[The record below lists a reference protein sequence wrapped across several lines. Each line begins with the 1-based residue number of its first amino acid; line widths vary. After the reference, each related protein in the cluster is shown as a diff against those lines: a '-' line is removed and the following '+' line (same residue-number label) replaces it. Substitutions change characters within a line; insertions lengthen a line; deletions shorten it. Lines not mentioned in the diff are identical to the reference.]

1 MQSSLLLC
9 ILAIAFAMLSRKAFG
24 DLRSGDEVFPMF
36 NGTTTEELV
45 SYMKRRNILLAD
57 GRRVEELPAWRARM
71 NPKFGKSYLAPA
83 LTANICRKGKTCLTS
98 LGKYP
103 YDRYMKDPTGSSQ
116 EPVVKIGYP
125 KGSWSPGSP
134 KPGGLLFF
142 AYPYKKNTLTKDN
155 PLSVQ
160 GATLEYDV
168 YFDPNFDFV
177 KGGKLPGLAG
187 GRSNGRGCGG
197 GNDPES
203 CFSVRLMWRRG
214 GNGEVYIYAPEG
226 KQGKSFCSK
235 YRRCDGKNFPCTVC
249 NYKKGVSFGRGSFQ
263 FKKGAWQKLTLSLV
277 LNDRD
282 RANGYIELKVDGRTV
297 LSYDQMRWR
306 TYDSTLLFL
315 ACNVQLFAA
324 MFLCLLFLSHCRI
337 ISFAEV
343 KVEAIN
349 FASFFGGS
357 DASWSPPRDTYTL
370 IRNMKVYRTGPA
382 TLSEGGARVAPLAE
396 DMGVMESAVS
406 YEEIQEPEEEYEEE
420 Y

>member
-1 MQSSLLLC
+1 MQSSFLFC

-24 DLRSGDEVFPMF
+24 DLRSGDEVFPQF

-45 SYMKRRNILLAD
+45 DYMKRRNLLLAN

-83 LTANICRKGKTCLTS
+83 LTANICRKGKTCETS
-98 LGKYP
+98 LGRYP
-103 YDRYMKDPTGSSQ
+103 YDRYLKDPTGRSQ
-116 EPVVKIGYP
+116 EPVLKIGYP

-155 PLSVQ
+155 PFSVQ

-197 GNDPES
+197 GNDPDV
-203 CFSVRLMWRRG
+203 CFSIRIMWRRQ

-226 KQGKSFCSK
+226 KQGKNFCSK
-235 YRRCDGKNFPCTVC
+235 YNRCDGKNFPCTVC
-249 NYKKGVSFGRGSFQ
+249 NYKKGVSFGRGTFQ
-263 FKKGAWQKLTLSLV
+263 FKKGVWQKLTLSIV
-277 LNDRD
+277 LNDKN
-282 RANGYIELKVDGRTV
+282 RANGYVELKVDGKTV
-297 LSYDQMRWR
+297 ISYDKMRWR
-306 TYDSTLLFL
+306 TYDK
-315 ACNVQLFAA
+315 
-324 MFLCLLFLSHCRI
+324 
-337 ISFAEV
+337 V

-370 IRNMKVYRTGPA
+370 IRDMKAYRTGPA
-382 TLSEGGARVAPLAE
+382 TYSRESSRVAPLSE
-396 DMGVMESAVS
+396 DMGVMESTVS